1 MWTVWMK
8 DAIDDD
14 RIVLSD
20 ISHYHADRLMHN
32 LLGIMPDANVWM
44 EEE

>member
-14 RIVLSD
+14 RFVLSGLNHTQA
-20 ISHYHADRLMHN
+20 SSLVRN
-32 LLGIMPDANVWM
+32 LKNILPDAHVWM

>member
-14 RIVLSD
+14 RIVLGD
-20 ISHYHADRLMHN
+20 IDHEKADRLVNN